1 MENKVNIKTL
11 IEKADKKLDYGDY
24 KKAQALYEK
33 ALNLL
38 PEPKREQEE
47 YIELMGAIGDT
58 LLFQGKNSVALKLYN
73 DLMKLPETQDNAFL
87 HLRRGQVYC
96 GMDKLELAEKD
107 LKRALA
113 LGGEKI
119 FEDEQ
124 EEYYQVAIGTYKA
137 E

>member
-1 MENKVNIKTL
+1 MSFEAM

-33 ALNLL
+33 ALSLL
-38 PEPKREQEE
+38 PKPQQEQKE
-47 YIELMGAIGDT
+47 YIEVMAAIGDT
-58 LLFQGKNSVALKLYN
+58 LLFQGKNSAALKLYN
-73 DLMKLPETQDNAFL
+73 DIMKLPKAQENAFL

-96 GMDKLELAEKD
+96 GMDKMDLAEID
-107 LKRALA
+107 LKRALE

-124 EEYYQVAIGTYKA
+124 EEYYEVATGTYKD

>member
-1 MENKVNIKTL
+1 MSIEAM

-33 ALNLL
+33 ALSLL
-38 PEPKREQEE
+38 PKPQQEQKE
-47 YIELMGAIGDT
+47 YIEVMAAIGDT
-58 LLFQGKNSVALKLYN
+58 LLFQGKNSAALKLYN
-73 DLMKLPETQDNAFL
+73 DIMKLPKAQENAFL

-96 GMDKLELAEKD
+96 GMDKMDLAEID
-107 LKRALA
+107 LKRALE

-124 EEYYQVAIGTYKA
+124 EEYYEVATGTYKD